1 MATGCITVLERG
13 ALGGFTNESV
23 HEFNDLS
30 AGPGAVMVMV
40 TLIDGQRVSFPLW
53 RIVQVEWDTEEES

>member
-1 MATGCITVLERG
+1 MATGCITVLERAD

-40 TLIDGQRVSFPLW
+40 TLTDGQRVSFPLW
-53 RIVQVEWDTEEES
+53 RIVQVEWDGED